1 MNKNSTEHSIPLSVI
16 AKGRPLEDV
25 LEEYMRI
32 FQDAQKAATKPGKSD
47 DGIFVDTLKAAA
59 YRLYLLGVE
68 DGMKKEGTTK

>member
-1 MNKNSTEHSIPLSVI
+1 MNKNSTEHSIPLKVI

-32 FQDAQKAATKPGKSD
+32 FMVAQKVARKPGKSED
-47 DGIFVDTLKAAA
+47 DVLADTMKLAA

-68 DGMKKEGTTK
+68 DGMKKEDTTK